1 MNRIILESR
10 FIRHQKT
17 HLILVTGL
25 PVLLLIIKL
34 TDIGFDFKDYVQLI
48 VLFFV
53 FTLVIISMFFKRG
66 FLKKKS
72 ELYRGLYCFGK
83 LILKKKISLNNKDQ
97 VSILKFRKTQKMAWF
112 SNANPDLA
120 LTFQKSDVTLLNE
133 KHTKREMLISLVKI

>member
-48 VLFFV
+48 V
-53 FTLVIISMFFKRG
+53 
-66 FLKKKS
+66 
-72 ELYRGLYCFGK
+72 
-83 LILKKKISLNNKDQ
+83 
-97 VSILKFRKTQKMAWF
+97 
-112 SNANPDLA
+112 
-120 LTFQKSDVTLLNE
+120 
-133 KHTKREMLISLVKI
+133 